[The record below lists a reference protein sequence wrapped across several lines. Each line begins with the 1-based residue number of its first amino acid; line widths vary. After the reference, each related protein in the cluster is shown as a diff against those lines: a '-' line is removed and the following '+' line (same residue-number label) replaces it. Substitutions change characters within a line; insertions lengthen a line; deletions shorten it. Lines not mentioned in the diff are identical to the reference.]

1 MDFWKLGIVFMDWM
15 QFVVALADKLA
26 WPVVLVFGVIT
37 LKGPISKLIP
47 LAKKLKFKDLE
58 VEFGQELKAI
68 SQKVEGAFPALKQ
81 DRKIVLIATAN
92 HLPNSAV
99 IEAWDEVDIAAE
111 ILIKSRCQNIELSV
125 DTRYKHIE
133 SILIKEELINTKQGK
148 LFNELRQLRNR
159 VAHAVGYEVGRAEA
173 MQYIELCFTL
183 IEHLNSVSR
192 VNLMNEPRA
201 IGS

>member
-1 MDFWKLGIVFMDWM
+1 VDWM
-15 QFVVALADKLA
+15 QFVVELLDKLA
-26 WPVVLVFGVIT
+26 WPVVLVFCVIT
-37 LKGPISKLIP
+37 LKRPISKLIP

-58 VEFGQELKAI
+58 VEFGQELKVI
-68 SQKVEGAFPALKQ
+68 SQKVEGAFPELKQ
-81 DRKIVLIATAN
+81 DRKIALITTAN

-99 IEAWDEVDIAAE
+99 IEAWDEVDIAADL
-111 ILIKSRCQNIELSV
+111 LIKSRCKNIELSV

-148 LFNELRQLRNR
+148 LFSELRQLRNR

-192 VNLMNEPRA
+192 VNPMIEPRA

>member
-1 MDFWKLGIVFMDWM
+1 M
-15 QFVVALADKLA
+15 QFVVELLDKLA
-26 WPVVLVFGVIT
+26 WPVVLVFCVIT
-37 LKGPISKLIP
+37 LKRPISKLIP

-58 VEFGQELKAI
+58 VEFGQELKVI
-68 SQKVEGAFPALKQ
+68 SQQVEGAFPELKQ
-81 DRKIVLIATAN
+81 DRKIALIATAN

-99 IEAWDEVDIAAE
+99 IEAWDEVDIASE
-111 ILIKSRCQNIELSV
+111 LLIKSRCKNIELSV

-148 LFNELRQLRNR
+148 LFSELRQLRNR
-159 VAHAVGYEVGRAEA
+159 VAHAVGYEVGKAEA

-192 VNLMNEPRA
+192 VNPISEPRV
-201 IGS
+201 IGT